1 MDTFYV
7 LHPIFAQITEQN
19 PAEQV
24 IKLLGFVQRVVPET
38 NIQERKTE
46 QKCCHLAS
54 MSSLCLITASVLSLT
69 TTLLMLSFKIY
80 LGRLIQNPKRD

>member
-1 MDTFYV
+1 MPRVMGTFYV

-24 IKLLGFVQRVVPET
+24 IKLPGFVQRVVPET
-38 NIQERKTE
+38 NIQERKPE

-54 MSSLCLITASVLSLT
+54 TVPDNSFSLVTDNHPINAV
-69 TTLLMLSFKIY
+69 F
-80 LGRLIQNPKRD
+80 